1 MAIHFKNPANGY
13 IESSSVPFL
22 WCLLFGSLYFAVKG
36 VWAHVF
42 ISFVLACCTF
52 GLSWLLYP
60 FFARGI
66 VFKSYARRG
75 WVQVGNA
82 AQSEPIVRE
91 RKEPVLQ

>member
-1 MAIHFKNPANGY
+1 MHFKNPANGY

-22 WCLLFGSLYFAVKG
+22 WFLLFGSLYFAVKG
-36 VWAHVF
+36 VWGHAVVSF
-42 ISFVLACCTF
+42 IVACCTF
-52 GLSWLLYP
+52 GLSWLIYP

-82 AQSEPIVRE
+82 AQPEPVVRE